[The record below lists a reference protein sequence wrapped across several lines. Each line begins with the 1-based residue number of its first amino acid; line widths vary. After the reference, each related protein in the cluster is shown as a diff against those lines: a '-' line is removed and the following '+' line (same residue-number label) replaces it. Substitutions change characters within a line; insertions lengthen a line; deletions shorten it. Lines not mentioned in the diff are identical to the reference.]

1 MALQPIVMRRAR
13 FAILAIAW
21 GLTAV
26 MTIAGAVESMPEAI
40 TVSDVI
46 EAGVIFV
53 LMVGMTGLGVLIVVR
68 ANNRIGWLLCG
79 GGLLLAYQY
88 WAFIRQ
94 PGPIEQWL
102 GSSVVYMASVL
113 VVPTLIFLF
122 PDGRLPSR
130 RWWPVAWLG
139 IFGATAGM
147 LSVLFAPTIW
157 DTDHPTPL
165 AGVLPDAVLTVLDT
179 STTIFLVPFLVAVV
193 GSLIVRYRRAD
204 TLQRLQ
210 FKMFGYGAAVAL
222 AGSLATNLIW
232 PAGVDLVIP
241 GAISLMALPLSIA
254 AAILRHQLFDI
265 DRLISRTV
273 SYTLVVG
280 TLGAAFFALMSL
292 PGMILGGVSADG
304 ALASAPPILVAA
316 STLAV
321 AALFNPVRRRVVD
334 RVDQRFNRSRYDAQH
349 VISEFNERLRD
360 QIDVDQVTADALS
373 VISKTMQPAA
383 VGLWIRQ

>member
-1 MALQPIVMRRAR
+1 MAPQPMVMRRPR
-13 FAILAIAW
+13 FAVLTIAW
-21 GLTAV
+21 SLTAV
-26 MTIAGAVESMPEAI
+26 MTIASAVESMPEAI

-79 GGLLLAYQY
+79 GGLLLAYQN

-102 GSSVVYMASVL
+102 GSSVVYMASLL
-113 VVPTLIFLF
+113 VVPTLILLF

-147 LSVLFAPTIW
+147 LSVLFAPTIY
-157 DTDHPTPL
+157 DTDDPTPL

-179 STTIFLVPFLVAVV
+179 STTILLIPFLVAVV
-193 GSLIVRYRRAD
+193 GSPIVRYWRAD

-222 AGSLATNLIW
+222 AGSLATNVIW
-232 PAGVDLVIP
+232 PGGVDTVIIP

-254 AAILRHQLFDI
+254 AAIIRYRLFDI

-273 SYTLVVG
+273 GYAAVVTILSLVYVG
-280 TLGAAFFALMSL
+280 AVWLPTQLIGEQSSLFVAGA
-292 PGMILGGVSADG
+292 
-304 ALASAPPILVAA
+304 
-316 STLAV
+316 TLA
-321 AALFNPVRRRVVD
+321 AAGLFNPVRRRVID
-334 RVDQRFNRSRYDAQH
+334 RVDHRFNRSRYDAQH

-360 QIDVDQVTADALS
+360 QNDVDHIIADALS
-373 VISKTMQPAA
+373 VISKTMQPAS
-383 VGLWIRQ
+383 VGVWIRQ